1 MSAEKMREKYIE
13 KRNNLWPSLE
23 KGSSESTRIL
33 WERKRKTGFVNIP
46 RSMPII
52 LNIMDYLSN
61 KAGHKTVRDTYLALW
76 CRDFG
81 TALVEI
87 KDSEILALEAGFT
100 GGRATNTLNSKIKIL
115 GNEEA
120 DGLGFIRTIKS
131 NNDKYK
137 YILML
142 NPMLII
148 HLHYCSGKLPKNKY
162 DELYLRC
169 IDIGDNDLKAMQ
181 AIQGEMLESYKKYL
195 EDELK

>member
-23 KGSSESTRIL
+23 KGSSEEKRIL
-33 WERKRKTGFVNIP
+33 WEKKRKTGFVNIP

-87 KDSEILALEAGFT
+87 QDSETLALEAGFT
-100 GGRATNTLNSKIKIL
+100 GSRATNTLNSKIKIL

-148 HLHYCSGKLPKNKY
+148 HLHYYSGKLPKNKY
-162 DELYLRC
+162 DELYSRC
-169 IDIGDNDLKAMQ
+169 IDIGDNDLKI
-181 AIQGEMLESYKKYL
+181 IQDFQDERLKLYKDYL
-195 EDELK
+195 DKLTA